1 MTETE
6 DRLDVLADE
15 LERLIAELAEMV
27 ATNGGI
33 HARES

>member
-27 ATNGGI
+27 AVNGGA